1 MLLMLDLQSKSKR
14 FYIIAKVSCPNSS
27 SIYGVKYEVPLSTWF
42 YCNLSLEKFF
52 GITFTCFNCSNKAIL
67 ISMRNSLKM
76 HISPKMY
83 NRIEEINKFSIN
95 LFYIIF
101 SITSFSLP
109 LKDSNV
115 ILKIFK
121 VSYRRSII
129 PFTTLLKETDNC
141 LSSKRLINRPTF
153 TKTNWMEMLHKN
165 LVLCKKTKIFDNHP
179 KQSGIL

>member
-1 MLLMLDLQSKSKR
+1 MDEEFSYIFDITAKEHDLKHSLQIQIFRTPFKFSHQFLLKYWHRFQQFCKKDTKFNKRKNKSFLMLLMLDLQSKSKR

-42 YCNLSLEKFF
+42 YCNLFLEKFF

-101 SITSFSLP
+101 
-109 LKDSNV
+109 
-115 ILKIFK
+115 
-121 VSYRRSII
+121 
-129 PFTTLLKETDNC
+129 
-141 LSSKRLINRPTF
+141 
-153 TKTNWMEMLHKN
+153 W
-165 LVLCKKTKIFDNHP
+165 KKY
-179 KQSGIL
+179 S